1 MTGSKPRHRRAAV
14 DTENRRV
21 AIVTGANRGL
31 GREIGRRLAGLGITV
46 ALAGRDH
53 GRLEEAAGSIV
64 GADPAASIFP
74 LVLDVRDRSAIGPA
88 VGRVLDRC
96 GRVDILVNNAGIL
109 IDGEEDIAS
118 VPAGVVEATF
128 DTNVFGPMLLSQA
141 VLPAMRVQ
149 RYGRIVNMS
158 SSLGSMEEI
167 GDPGS
172 PYDEVGSPAY
182 RFSNGALNVLTALL
196 ARETRGQNVLVN
208 AVCPGWVRTDM
219 GTERAPLSV
228 EEGADTPVWLATLPD
243 DGPTGGF
250 FRERTR
256 QPW

>member
-1 MTGSKPRHRRAAV
+1 MDRNS
-14 DTENRRV
+14 RRV

-46 ALAGRDH
+46 ALAGRDRV
-53 GRLEEAAGSIV
+53 GLEEAGGAITA
-64 GADPAASIFP
+64 ADPAASIFH
-74 LVLDVRDRSAIGPA
+74 LELDVRDRSAIGSA
-88 VGRVLDRC
+88 VDEVLDRC

-109 IDGEEDIAS
+109 VDGEAGIAT

-128 DTNVFGPMLLSQA
+128 ETNVFGPMFLSQA
-141 VLPAMRVQ
+141 VLPIMRAQ

-158 SSLGSMEEI
+158 SSLGSLTEI

-172 PYDEVGSPAY
+172 PYDEVDSPAY
-182 RFSNGALNVLTALL
+182 RFSKGALNVLTALL
-196 ARETRGQNVLVN
+196 ARETRGQNILVN
-208 AVCPGWVRTDM
+208 AACPGWVRTDM
-219 GTERAPLSV
+219 GTERAPLSI

-250 FRERTR
+250 FRERAR